1 VFVANEFHFSRFD
14 CTPASEESLVM
25 SPEACGKLTFY
36 RYKLQERLPSPLF
49 QPESALNTDD
59 IAPKA
64 QFTQKAQLFANQAE
78 IIASTWRVTHMAK
91 LLASQANLS
100 LLTINADGAARP
112 MEAIVSCT
120 TETEA
125 EQYMAEAE
133 LILRPNTPTAAE
145 TWDLV
150 DAQQNG
156 YDAGLELFKA
166 ACSGDE

>member
-1 VFVANEFHFSRFD
+1 MTLNN
-14 CTPASEESLVM
+14 T
-25 SPEACGKLTFY
+25 
-36 RYKLQERLPSPLF
+36 
-49 QPESALNTDD
+49 ALLRD
-59 IAPKA
+59 AVK
-64 QFTQKAQLFANQAE
+64 Q
-78 IIASTWRVTHMAK
+78 M
-91 LLASQANLS
+91 
-100 LLTINADGAARP
+100 
-112 MEAIVSCT
+112 
-120 TETEA
+120 TEA